1 MEARI
6 LLATPSYADVT
17 AETTTVIAHLVKHP
31 QVIHYLA
38 VKSNY
43 IHFGRNMIV
52 QNFQSAVKQ
61 FGLTHLMMIDGDII
75 PPPNIIELLLKCDSP
90 MAAAPAPILLH
101 KRITTNVKVGDD
113 WVDRVDTTAEI
124 FEADR
129 VGTGCVLIR
138 KEVFETIP
146 FPWFDTDCSDELSSD
161 CWFCDKA
168 AHHGYKFKV
177 NPAALCDHLKRVS
190 LLHVIRGINQ
200 RQENKAG

>member
-6 LLATPSYADVT
+6 LLATPSYADIT
-17 AETTTVIAHLVKHP
+17 AETAIAIAQLVKTP
-31 QVIHYLA
+31 QIIHYMG

-43 IHFGRNMIV
+43 IHFGRNTIV
-52 QNFQSAVKQ
+52 LNFQAAIKQ

-75 PPPNIIELLLKCDSP
+75 PQPNIVQLLLDCDSP
-90 MAAAPAPILLH
+90 MAAAPAPILVNDRLSLNA
-101 KRITTNVKVGDD
+101 KVKTTDEWITKL
-113 WVDRVDTTAEI
+113 DTGHDI
-124 FEADR
+124 FEVER

-146 FPWFDTDCSDELSSD
+146 FPWYDTDCRDELSSD

-168 AHHGYKFKV
+168 AHHGYKFKL

-190 LLHVIRGINQ
+190 LLKIARGINES
-200 RQENKAG
+200 RKK